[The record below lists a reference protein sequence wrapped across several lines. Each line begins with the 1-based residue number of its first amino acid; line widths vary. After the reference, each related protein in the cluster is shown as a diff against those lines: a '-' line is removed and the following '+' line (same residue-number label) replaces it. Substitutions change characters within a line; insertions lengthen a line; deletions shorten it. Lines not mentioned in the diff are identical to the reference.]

1 MKNFIWIAIFF
12 TSGYATPIP
21 QDGDNQCLSKPT
33 LLKLKDELVL
43 AVRRKDFVKAEEITV
58 KIDQIENEA
67 NDLKN
72 EGSIMIVGGEDSD
85 YDLYSDAQIVN
96 LTNETS
102 TCNNFP
108 DYPIA
113 MYAATGAIVS
123 GLPIICGGKS
133 EGYNTRSEC
142 YHHSKATNS
151 WTFLTNMST
160 PRYNS
165 ASVPVN
171 GKLLVLGGVFAIR
184 KVATS
189 EYVSPDG
196 DASQPGPDLPGPRS
210 GHCAVKLANGQVM
223 LLGGD
228 PDEKSVIIFHPDTE
242 KFDQSLPP
250 LTFKRFGAGCAAF
263 KSPLHDNR
271 EVVLAVGGSKE
282 TTAEVLDY
290 TQPNPAWTEI
300 TGLPTDNVDSNLF
313 YGARAVT
320 SASGQGV
327 IVQHKEHFYEL
338 TCEVSG
344 CNWRILPNQLNPG
357 VYDAVMMTL
366 PSEYNAC

>member
-1 MKNFIWIAIFF
+1 MKHFIWIAIFF

-58 KIDQIENEA
+58 KIDKIENEA
-67 NDLKN
+67 DDLKN
-72 EGSIMIVGGEDSD
+72 KGSIMIVGGRHSD
-85 YDLYSDAQIVN
+85 DYNHQNNAQIVN

-113 MYAATGAIVS
+113 ISDATGAIVS
-123 GLPIICGGKS
+123 GHPIICGGRS
-133 EGYNTRSEC
+133 EESRHSEC
-142 YHHSKATNS
+142 YHRSEATNS

-160 PRYNS
+160 KRSDS

-171 GKLLVLGGVFAIR
+171 GKLLVLGGYGDWNTL
-184 KVATS
+184 ATS

-196 DASQPGPDLPGPRS
+196 DASQPGPDLPAPRS
-210 GHCAVKLANGQVM
+210 GHCAVTLANGQVM

-228 PDEKSVIIFHPDTE
+228 SDEKSVIIFHPDTE
-242 KFDQSLPP
+242 KFDQSLPR
-250 LTFKRFGAGCAAF
+250 LTFNRDNFGCAAF

-271 EVVLAVGGSKE
+271 EVVLAVGGRWQA
-282 TTAEVLDY
+282 TAEVLDY
-290 TQPNPAWTEI
+290 TQPNPSWTE
-300 TGLPTDNVDSNLF
+300 SNYSF
-313 YGARAVT
+313 IYCF
-320 SASGQGV
+320 
-327 IVQHKEHFYEL
+327 I
-338 TCEVSG
+338 
-344 CNWRILPNQLNPG
+344 
-357 VYDAVMMTL
+357 
-366 PSEYNAC
+366 